1 MRKLGFSRFLLIC
14 VVTVTCVASL
24 IFFLL
29 KEVRIRQSISQYISN
44 ISLTVSSAM
53 SYPLSSAKNFLSDFN
68 SVDEL
73 RKENSKLN
81 EKLSIL
87 EPNEKKLKDLI
98 SENESLRA
106 SLDIKNSFASQTV
119 LTGKVINRS
128 TLAWLDWIS
137 LDVGHEDGVLENML
151 VLSNGYLIGKITQ
164 VTSKFSTVDLLTNTG
179 KSIEIPIKISTSTGD
194 IYGILTGFDVHKN
207 SYLITKLN
215 KKLDIT
221 KGNPVFTS
229 GLDGQTVANVK
240 VGEVVE
246 IISEDEL
253 NRTVYV
259 SPGANFDDLAYVTL
273 IGE

>member
-137 LDVGHEDGVLENML
+137 LDVGHEDGVFENML